1 MFLLARRKRNTSRY
15 NRIDLKIRITFLTAA
30 RLALFAVLACSRTG
44 LLAQT
49 APTASA
55 TPARSLLIVP
65 FENQSSA
72 PGIEWISE
80 AFPEVIGQRLATPE
94 ISPLPR
100 QERLRAFDRA
110 GIPAGVRSSRAS
122 TYRVAEQLDTDLVL
136 FGQYSFDGETFR
148 ATAQFLDVRRVRLLP
163 LQSESGRLP
172 QLIQIQ
178 TALAWDLLKGLGTA
192 GLASREEFLAAAT
205 PIRLDA
211 LENYTRGVLAATPS
225 ERIRHLRDALRIH
238 PGYSEASVALGQ
250 AYFDERQY
258 EAAAATLER
267 VPASH
272 TDAGRAQFL
281 AGLSYYYL
289 GQFERAENAFSAL
302 ASRLPLP
309 EVYNNLGVMQ
319 ARRGRKAAVESFQR
333 ATQTDP
339 ENPDYRFNLA
349 LALARSGDVGAA
361 ARGLHELVAAPADSE
376 ARALLDTLEKSKG
389 APAKLPLER
398 IDRTYDEIAFRQLSW
413 QIQAL
418 AEQRLAGSDPAEH
431 ARFHLSRGTDL
442 LTRGLPAEAERDFRE
457 AITLTPANRDAHL
470 GLARCLEAR
479 TDFAGA
485 RREAE
490 AAGALSPSSDTSLL
504 LARLDLRDNRLEDA
518 AARVEQALQL
528 EPANSTALALRQ
540 SIAAKLAQK
549 AQPPPKP

>member
-1 MFLLARRKRNTSRY
+1 MALAAMVALSTTS
-15 NRIDLKIRITFLTAA
+15 
-30 RLALFAVLACSRTG
+30 

-49 APTASA
+49 ASTSA
-55 TPARSLLIVP
+55 VLGRSLLIVP

-80 AFPEVIGQRLATPE
+80 AFPEVLGQRLATPE
-94 ISPLPR
+94 INLLPR
-100 QERLRAFDRA
+100 QERLRAFDHA
-110 GIPAGVRSSRAS
+110 GIPAGVRPSRAS
-122 TYRVAEQLDTDLVL
+122 IYRLAEQLDTDLVL

-148 ATAQFLDVRRVRLLP
+148 ATAQFLDVRRARLLP
-163 LQSESGRLP
+163 LQSGSGRLP

-192 GLASREEFLAAAT
+192 GLTSREEFLAAAA

-211 LENYTRGVLAATPS
+211 LENYTRGVLATTPA
-225 ERIRHLRDALRIH
+225 ERIRHLRDALRIN
-238 PGYSEASVALGQ
+238 PGYSEAAVALGQ
-250 AYFDERQY
+250 AHFDEHQY
-258 EAAAATLER
+258 DAAIAAWER

-289 GQFERAENAFSAL
+289 GQFERAENAFNDL

-339 ENPDYRFNLA
+339 QNPDYHFNLA
-349 LALARSGDVGAA
+349 IALARNGDAAAA
-361 ARGLHELVAAPADSE
+361 ARDLRELLAAHSDSE
-376 ARALLDTLEKSKG
+376 ARTLLEMLEKSKS
-389 APAKLPLER
+389 APNISAKLPLEHIQR
-398 IDRTYDEIAFRQLSW
+398 RYDEIAFRQLAW

-418 AEQRLAGSDPAEH
+418 AEQRLAGSDPSEH

-442 LTRGLPAEAERDFRE
+442 LARGLPAEAERDFLE
-457 AITLTPANRDAHL
+457 AVTLTPANRDAHL

-479 TDFAGA
+479 ADFAGA

-490 AAGALSPSSDTSLL
+490 AAGVLSPSPETSLL

-528 EPANSTALALRQ
+528 EPTNAAALALRH

-549 AQPPPKP
+549 AQPLPKP